1 MLDNQAKYLEN
12 ITMQT
17 GISRRSTRQGKSQR
31 KGLRQ
36 WIWVVTFGVAFA
48 WVESAVVVYLR
59 EIYFAGSFSFPIVVN
74 WVDGKHI
81 IDHLMRIELGREI
94 ATVIML
100 AAVGCAAGKNA
111 WQKFSY
117 FMIAFGI
124 WDIFYYI
131 WLWVMV
137 QWPESL
143 LTWDL
148 LFFVPLPWVGPV
160 ITPVLVAMAMV
171 TAGSLIIYYLEKGYD
186 IRLRWYD
193 FGVEF
198 GCAMA
203 MIVAFCWDWKNI
215 LQVPGDMG
223 RSGIP
228 NPFAWWLFLPAYL
241 FACAYF
247 GVKFRRI
254 LLQRPQS
261 LQ

>member
-1 MLDNQAKYLEN
+1 
-12 ITMQT
+12 MQT
-17 GISRRSTRQGKSQR
+17 ETSRPSARQGISPP

-59 EIYFAGSFSFPIVVN
+59 EIYFEGSFSFPIVVN
-74 WVDGKHI
+74 WVDGKYI

-94 ATVIML
+94 ATIIML
-100 AAVGCAAGKNA
+100 TAVGCAAGKNA

-117 FMIAFGI
+117 FMIAFGV

-137 QWPESL
+137 QWPENL

-160 ITPVLVAMAMV
+160 ITPVLIALAMV
-171 TAGSLIIYYLEKGYD
+171 VAGSLIISYDEKEYVIGWV
-186 IRLRWYD
+186 WYD
-193 FGVEF
+193 WVVEL
-198 GCAMA
+198 GCGFLL
-203 MIVAFCWDWKNI
+203 IVAFCWDWKNI
-215 LQVPGDMG
+215 LRVPDGVS

-228 NPFAWWLFLPAYL
+228 NPFAWWLFLPVFIFSVIY
-241 FACAYF
+241 FA
-247 GVKFRRI
+247 VRFRQIVDANRK
-254 LLQRPQS
+254 
-261 LQ
+261 